1 MKKNISAIYMLMS
14 LILSSCNT
22 SPLNELISK
31 TRGKFIAKKENK
43 EDLDFIE
50 KTQKSRK
57 VVEQYTEG
65 REKQIVPAV
74 SVEDLVILN
83 NPYYPQ
89 KEIEI
94 KEEDLVPITDEEK
107 KAEKAIIDGSCKFA
121 KLVDDEHKLK
131 NEYEQLESSFYNA
144 IVEVKNKVEM
154 SYLRQNKMKRQKHNN
169 AAARQKLIQ
178 LRNQLNDKRADIYE
192 LRIKLENGLNERIS
206 AKYFFEQAQKTL
218 KEAITERLKNK
229 HKRYWSR
236 KIDSNFLAKQAQN
249 EAENA
254 LNQFETSSIKIV
266 EVMGRKKE
274 IEKLIQETNSVLVSF
289 KR

>member
-14 LILSSCNT
+14 LILLSCNT
-22 SPLNELISK
+22 SPLDELISK
-31 TRGKFIAKKENK
+31 AKGKFVAKKENN
-43 EDLDFIE
+43 ENLDFIE
-50 KTQKSRK
+50 KTQKSRE
-57 VVEQYTEG
+57 VVEQYMEG

-74 SVEDLVILN
+74 PVEAVSVEDLVILN
-83 NPYYPQ
+83 YPYYPQ

-154 SYLRQNKMKRQKHNN
+154 SYLRQNKIE
-169 AAARQKLIQ
+169 RQKLIQ

-192 LRIKLENGLNERIS
+192 LRIKLESGLNERIS
-206 AKYFFEQAQKTL
+206 AKYFFEKAKKTL

-254 LNQFETSSIKIV
+254 LNQLETSSIKRI

-274 IEKLIQETNSVLVSF
+274 IEKLIQETNSILVSF

>member
-1 MKKNISAIYMLMS
+1 MKKNISEIYMLML
-14 LILSSCNT
+14 LILLSCNT
-22 SPLNELISK
+22 SPLDELISK
-31 TRGKFIAKKENK
+31 ARRKFVVKKENK
-43 EDLDFIE
+43 EDLDFIK

-57 VVEQYTEG
+57 VVEQYMEG
-65 REKQIVPAV
+65 REKQIVPTIPVESV
-74 SVEDLVILN
+74 SVEDLVIFN
-83 NPYYPQ
+83 HPYYPQ

-107 KAEKAIIDGSCKFA
+107 KADKAIIDGNFEFA

-131 NEYEQLESSFYNA
+131 NDYEQLESSFDTVYNT
-144 IVEVKNKVEM
+144 ILELKNKVVE
-154 SYLRQNKMKRQKHNN
+154 SYPMHNKKERQEP
-169 AAARQKLIQ
+169 IQ
-178 LRNQLNDKRADIYE
+178 LQNQLNDRKADIEE
-192 LRIKLENGLNERIS
+192 LRIKLESGLNERIS

-218 KEAITERLKNK
+218 KEAITEGLKNK
-229 HKRYWSR
+229 YKRCWSK

-254 LNQFETSSIKIV
+254 LNQLETSSIKIV

-289 KR
+289 KI